1 MKAYVVI
8 TAKTGTARESANA
21 MTALPACRWLTL
33 AGVAAMV
40 TPSWNSRHGPIST
53 RSYWTKCTRCPA

>member
-8 TAKTGTARESANA
+8 TAKAGTARRNRRRNEGA
-21 MTALPACRWLTL
+21 ACVRWPTL
-33 AGVAAMV
+33 AGVAAMF

-53 RSYWTKCTRCPA
+53 LSYWTSCTRCPA